1 MNRILKLLGFVLS
14 VFILHSINCSSVERK
29 INLAYV
35 MGLEDGF
42 NCEAKVR
49 ELQSRKCESEIIR
62 TKYGRYAKGVES
74 YDR

>member
-1 MNRILKLLGFVLS
+1 MIKVFKLLGLATMVFV
-14 VFILHSINCSSVERK
+14 IRSINCSSTERK
-29 INLAYV
+29 INLAYL